1 MRRPTLNLIHY
12 VILFGGIVTAGCGPK
27 SAPTPADTAS
37 VPPVASEP
45 PGSEPA
51 ANTNVKSWSSGQP
64 LPPGA
69 RAPRPK
75 PPVGTPPE
83 VTGIAEVICQ
93 ELQGGYMSSKYFEKV
108 VQVEG
113 VTIAQTKKVSP
124 GQAFT
129 IAMAGVPMPFSTDLF
144 NVVGIPAAG
153 EMEKFKA
160 LVPGRKVRMVGFVHS
175 TASELGM
182 LNCTV
187 TDLGAG
193 SEPTPVRMADEVTA
207 EFAKDEVAARKKYG
221 LSDDVP
227 AVMLLR
233 GKVTES
239 ATNGDT
245 GTVRVDGTNGFS
257 VSFEMKVTKYTK
269 PPEISKTVTVV
280 GLFEGYDAKSKTLKL
295 RFTTV
300 IPY

>member
-1 MRRPTLNLIHY
+1 MQRQQIVLDTFAPSFVGLAQIGRPGQLISVNLHSLIQREVVRCVDQLVGHGQTL
-12 VILFGGIVTAGCGPK
+12 V
-27 SAPTPADTAS
+27 
-37 VPPVASEP
+37 EP
-45 PGSEPA
+45 LQ
-51 ANTNVKSWSSGQP
+51 VKSEH
-64 LPPGA
+64 LVTEIDLA
-69 RAPRPK
+69 R
-75 PPVGTPPE
+75 
-83 VTGIAEVICQ
+83 
-93 ELQGGYMSSKYFEKV
+93 LEKV